1 MPGPPPGPRPPP
13 HSLPWPLFH
22 SARSPRPV
30 AAAGCRRELLELE
43 QAHPDH
49 LLGRAGH
56 ARGLGSGYHPSGRS
70 AGRHVQVN
78 CGPGYSTCALSP
90 HISCAAHQRARPWAA
105 YSDRWNTGPR
115 PARRGPHNTPA
126 GAVTEFPI
134 PGGGAPTGIAAG
146 PDGALWFTE
155 FGGEKIGRI
164 TTAGAISEYPIP
176 TTSGQPEEITA
187 GPDDSLWF
195 TERNSGKIGRI
206 STAGVIAEFPLPS
219 SESGPWGITTGPD
232 GDIWFAETAGRI
244 GRLDLT
250 EADLGVA
257 KSDTGSDP
265 VEVGQSV
272 TYTLTATNNGPQ
284 TAEGVVLKDTL
295 PAGLQFASASAGCTA
310 SGTTPDVVT
319 CELGTLTAGSTAIRT
334 ITTTATTAGLHTDTA
349 AVAGAVSD
357 PVPAND
363 LAPETTTVDPDT
375 CFGEQP
381 TITGT
386 PGDDQITGTPQRD
399 VILARAGN
407 DTVNG
412 GGRQRPHLRRSR
424 RGHGHRRRRQRPD
437 LRRCRQRHP
446 ARPGRRRHHDGR
458 RRRRRPVR

>member
-1 MPGPPPGPRPPP
+1 MSSATRNLPPSGMCLRAKSRWG
-13 HSLPWPLFH
+13 HRLTTLLVSTLMSLPLVA
-22 SARSPRPV
+22 SAP
-30 AAAGCRRELLELE
+30 AA
-43 QAHPDH
+43 QAAVGIFEYS
-49 LLGRAGH
+49 LVN
-56 ARGLGSGYHPSGRS
+56 PSTPIGI
-70 AGRHVQVN
+70 
-78 CGPGYSTCALSP
+78 T
-90 HISCAAHQRARPWAA
+90 
-105 YSDRWNTGPR
+105 TGPE
-115 PARRGPHNTPA
+115 GNM
-126 GAVTEFPI
+126 
-134 PGGGAPTGIAAG
+134 
-146 PDGALWFTE
+146 WFTE

-219 SESGPWGITTGPD
+219 SESGPWGINTGPD

-250 EADLGVA
+250 EADLGVT

-284 TAEGVVLKDTL
+284 TAEGVTLKDTL
-295 PAGLQFASASAGCTA
+295 PAGLQFASASAGCAA

-319 CELGTLTAGSTAIRT
+319 CDLGTLTAGSTAIRT
-334 ITTTATTAGLHTDTA
+334 ITTTATTGGLHTDTA

-363 LAPETTTVDPDT
+363 LVSETTTVDPNT

-381 TITGT
+381 TIIGT
-386 PGDDQITGTPQRD
+386 PGDDRITGTPARD

-407 DTVNG
+407 DTVDGGAGNDLIC
-412 GGRQRPHLRRSR
+412 GGRGADTVTGGPGNDRISGDAGNDILH
-424 RGHGHRRRRQRPD
+424 
-437 LRRCRQRHP
+437 
-446 ARPGRRRHHDGR
+446 ARPATT
-458 RRRRRPVR
+458 P